1 MSDAY
6 VINFGTKLDRQQLI
20 AEADAVCKMDR
31 KREVV
36 WDVSKFT
43 SVPWGE
49 LGFVADIMKKI
60 KPFAKIKIIKNKI
73 ISTQKRKMIK
83 FHHTNGPGLYTS
95 SCEVFFCLIFWC
107 VHLDVF

>member
-6 VINFGTKLDRQQLI
+6 VINFGTKLDKQQLI

-73 ISTQKRKMIK
+73 ILPNSTWKAALKC
-83 FHHTNGPGLYTS
+83 LYALATPAAPTELYVGS
-95 SCEVFFCLIFWC
+95 
-107 VHLDVF
+107 LDASAS